1 MRTSLK
7 LAAFAVLL
15 GWAVSAQAQWTW
27 TPQTGR
33 FVNTKRMPRETAEL
47 QIEYT
52 RGLLVEGNYR
62 KALRETDKFTEFF
75 GKDTMADENQYLRAE
90 ILFAQG
96 KLMDAAKAYQHLL
109 AGYPSTKRYPEAI
122 KRQYEIG
129 DQYYEK
135 GLKKIESHWALFK
148 KRPLKHAAEV
158 YAMVVENQPFT
169 AQAAEAQYKIG
180 LSHYARKEYTEAAF
194 EYRRVVEDYSGS
206 DWVDDA
212 CYGLAM
218 CYYNGSLKPSYDQT
232 PSQMAL
238 PAGPAGCGVE
248 GKAGRSARED
258 CRPAPGHGTVLRE
271 APRVLLRPHLLRT
284 ACEGLL
290 RHERFGDR
298 QAMAGQERR
307 RNPRGLEVRHSRGEV
322 MQWHEERLQ
331 KAAVFGPCCLVAR
344 RRLR

>member
-7 LAAFAVLL
+7 LAVFAVLL

-47 QIEYT
+47 QIEFT

-62 KALRETDKFTEFF
+62 KAMRETDKFTEFF
-75 GKDTMADENQYLRAE
+75 GKDALADENQYLRAE

-96 KLMDAAKAYQHLL
+96 KLMDAAKAYQLLL
-109 AGYPSTKRYPEAI
+109 AGYPNTKRYPDAI

-135 GLKKIESHWALFK
+135 GIKKVEKTWALFK

-194 EYRRVVEDYSGS
+194 EYRRVMEDYSGS

-218 CYYNGSLKPSYDQT
+218 CYCNGSLKPAYDQT
-232 PSQMAL
+232 PSQMAVDAIDDFATRYPQDARVAEL
-238 PAGPAGCGVE
+238 
-248 GKAGRSARED
+248 KAKRGEAREKIADQRLATAKFYEKRREFSSARIYYELLAKD
-258 CRPAPGHGTVLRE
+258 FSDTGAAQTAKQWLDKNAGVTHVGLKYGVAE
-271 APRVLLRPHLLRT
+271 A
-284 ACEGLL
+284 
-290 RHERFGDR
+290 
-298 QAMAGQERR
+298 
-307 RNPRGLEVRHSRGEV
+307 
-322 MQWHEERLQ
+322 
-331 KAAVFGPCCLVAR
+331 K
-344 RRLR
+344 